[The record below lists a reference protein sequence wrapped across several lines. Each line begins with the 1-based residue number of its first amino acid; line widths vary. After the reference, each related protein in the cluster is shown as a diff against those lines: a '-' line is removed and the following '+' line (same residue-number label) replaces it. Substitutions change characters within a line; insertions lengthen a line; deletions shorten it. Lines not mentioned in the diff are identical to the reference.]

1 MSRFR
6 LVDARA
12 LLSFA
17 RMRHMCFGGTGVVS
31 VDGEACSARAS
42 VLTLSLCVPS

>member
-17 RMRHMCFGGTGVVS
+17 RMRHMCFGTGVVS